1 VTDTRAESDADALP
15 LFAVKDVPSAL
26 MRQTLLDRELVKAID
41 RPVIRLLPWL
51 NVVALGGRS
60 IIDGGA
66 GALGP
71 VVEELRGALAEHRLL
86 LLTGPGVRARHIL
99 GVGLDLGLPT
109 GVLAALAATEAEQ
122 NGHLVAALLAEQ
134 GVSYLPH
141 TAVAHQLAVH
151 LAASRAVVSN
161 GYPPYGLYEFPPEHS
176 KIPPHRTDSGA
187 FLLADAYGARS
198 TTYVKDVDGVF
209 TSDPARSGGT
219 GNSNS
224 GNATSGNGGQPE
236 LIREITAAELLARNL
251 PALPIDAT
259 VLKLMANAKH
269 VQQIQI
275 VNGRTPGNITKA
287 LRGEHVGTI
296 IRTG

>member
-1 VTDTRAESDADALP
+1 MTDTRAESAP

-26 MRQTLLDRELVKAID
+26 MRQTLLDRELVKAVD

-60 IIDGGA
+60 IVDGGA
-66 GALGP
+66 EALGP
-71 VVEELRGALAEHRLL
+71 VVEELRGALADHRML

-141 TAVAHQLAVH
+141 TTVAHQLAVH

-161 GYPPYGLYEFPPEHS
+161 GYPPYGLYEFPPEHG

-209 TSDPARSGGT
+209 TSDPARTGG
-219 GNSNS
+219 
-224 GNATSGNGGQPE
+224 SGNGGSGRPE
-236 LIREITAAELLARNL
+236 LIREITAAELLGRNL
-251 PALPIDAT
+251 PTLPIDTT
-259 VLKLMANAKH
+259 VLELMANAKH
-269 VQQIQI
+269 VEQIQI
-275 VNGRTPGNITKA
+275 VNGRTPGNVTKA

>member
-1 VTDTRAESDADALP
+1 MTDTRAESTP

-60 IIDGGA
+60 IVDGGA
-66 GALGP
+66 EALGP
-71 VVEELRGALAEHRLL
+71 VADELRAALADHRML

-99 GVGLDLGLPT
+99 GVALDLGLPT

-122 NGHLVAALLAEQ
+122 NGHLVAALLAEH

-161 GYPPYGLYEFPPEHS
+161 GYPPYGLYEFPPVQG

-209 TSDPARSGGT
+209 TSDPATRSGGR
-219 GNSNS
+219 GD
-224 GNATSGNGGQPE
+224 GATGNGGRPE
-236 LIREITAAELLARNL
+236 LIRETTAAELLARNL
-251 PALPIDAT
+251 PTLPIDTT
-259 VLKLMANAKH
+259 VLELMANAKH
-269 VQQIQI
+269 VRQIQI

-296 IRTG
+296 IRAS